1 MRKSQQTLEIQD
13 RESDKNCAVIA
24 DAVAVSMCA
33 AIDKYIRNER
43 EKEREKEIKKEEERE
58 IKREEEREHWR
69 NADPRTRRHSDSDS
83 QFGASGL
90 QSLRPKLKTENMMQS
105 PSPFLSLFQSPPPL
119 IIKAVQ
125 GFPGLRAE
133 APRSEGNRSTTSE
146 RKKVI
151 QEVNHAFSTKSTQS
165 EPDSVDMLIARE
177 KLQTMFNNLAG
188 EDVLNNVD
196 LGSLLKEIVI
206 TKKEQ

>member
-1 MRKSQQTLEIQD
+1 
-13 RESDKNCAVIA
+13 
-24 DAVAVSMCA
+24 
-33 AIDKYIRNER
+33 
-43 EKEREKEIKKEEERE
+43 
-58 IKREEEREHWR
+58 
-69 NADPRTRRHSDSDS
+69 
-83 QFGASGL
+83 
-90 QSLRPKLKTENMMQS
+90 MMQS
-105 PSPFLSLFQSPPPL
+105 PSPFISLFQSPPPL

-146 RKKVI
+146 QKKVI

-188 EDVLNNVD
+188 EDVFNNVD